1 MVHCKV
7 VHVKGFYWLSDL
19 ELSVLYCIG
28 NLEMLSWEIEKGG
41 YNKGENRR
49 VQDFSENVSIKR
61 AMVNSAILV
70 TEKAWGITLVLLNST
85 WQKRI
90 KVGINMNSLF

>member
-1 MVHCKV
+1 MVHRKV
-7 VHVKGFYWLSDL
+7 VHVKGFCWLLDL

-28 NLEMLSWEIEKGG
+28 NLEILIRWIEEGG
-41 YNKGENRR
+41 YNKVENRR

-70 TEKAWGITLVLLNST
+70 TEKVWGITLVLLNST
-85 WQKRI
+85 WQKRR
-90 KVGINMNSLF
+90 KVGIDVSLSF